1 MVKAFARVLAAGG
14 FLLMAFQSGTDER
27 VERRTRRRRLDP
39 ARGAAGMKVVV
50 ADDQTAVRDGLI
62 TILEHLDG
70 IEVVGAAADGA
81 TAVALAEQ
89 HVSHDVR
96 RTHESARS
104 ATGWLA
110 GPFTWT
116 RRPSISAPVAGLRDG
131 VRSSDGPSSSRT
143 RPGRL
148 PTTGV
153 PHADRLRDAPVGQ
166 DDLRPE
172 ARRTLPLSRSLFGYR
187 VVTSDA
193 TVDRWH
199 SSW

>member
-1 MVKAFARVLAAGG
+1 MRGSRTSCSSMVKAFARVLAAGG

-39 ARGAAGMKVVV
+39 ARGAVGMKVVV

-153 PHADRLRDAPVGQ
+153 PHADPLTAPQ
-166 DDLRPE
+166 DR
-172 ARRTLPLSRSLFGYR
+172 
-187 VVTSDA
+187 
-193 TVDRWH
+193 
-199 SSW
+199 

>member
-1 MVKAFARVLAAGG
+1 MRRSRTSCSSMVKAFARVLAAGG

-89 HVSHDVR
+89 HVSHDV
-96 RTHESARS
+96 SALMKVLVPRP
-104 ATGWLA
+104 AGWLA
-110 GPFTWT
+110 P
-116 RRPSISAPVAGLRDG
+116 
-131 VRSSDGPSSSRT
+131 
-143 RPGRL
+143 L
-148 PTTGV
+148 P
-153 PHADRLRDAPVGQ
+153 GQ
-166 DDLRPE
+166 DVRP
-172 ARRTLPLSRSLFGYR
+172 ARPPSLASG
-187 VVTSDA
+187 TA
-193 TVDRWH
+193 
-199 SSW
+199 